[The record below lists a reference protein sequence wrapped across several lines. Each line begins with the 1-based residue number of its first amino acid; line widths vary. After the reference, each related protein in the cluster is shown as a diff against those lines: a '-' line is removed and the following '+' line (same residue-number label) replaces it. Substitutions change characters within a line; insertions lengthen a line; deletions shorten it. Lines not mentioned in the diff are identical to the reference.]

1 MRRERTEMDE
11 TGEAEVI
18 DLGRTMAPWGR
29 ELVVQALL
37 YESGMR
43 LARLR
48 IREGRRFT
56 VLDVDAPTARWLAES
71 LEKALRSSEAHRAT

>member
-1 MRRERTEMDE
+1 MDE

-18 DLGRTMAPWGR
+18 EVGRTMAPWGKG
-29 ELVVQALL
+29 LVVQALL

-56 VLDVDAPTARWLAES
+56 VLDVDAPTARWLAET
-71 LEKALRSSEAHRAT
+71 LEKDLGSGEAHRAT